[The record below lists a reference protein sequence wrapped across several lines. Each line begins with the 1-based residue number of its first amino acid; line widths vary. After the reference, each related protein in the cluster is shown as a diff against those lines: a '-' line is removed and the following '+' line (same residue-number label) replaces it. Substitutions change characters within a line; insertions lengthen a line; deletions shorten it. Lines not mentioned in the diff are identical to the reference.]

1 MTKRIRSKIS
11 RGSAE
16 LAILALLAEQPLY
29 GFEIC
34 KRIEEKTAGALS
46 FTLAS
51 LYPMLYD
58 LEKRGS
64 IAGRWEANHAGR
76 DRRVYTSLPLARKNW
91 PRCAGN
97 GISFSRLSI
106 ASRGLPM
113 PDNVTNR
120 WIKLVREH
128 LLPLD
133 LPANDREEIV
143 SELAAHLED
152 LYEEKLGQGISEREA
167 AEAVANEVVR
177 WRSLATRI
185 QRAKLKEEIM
195 NDRTKHFWLPGLVSL
210 TLAMILLAPTDLD
223 FHAAALSGT

>member
-46 FTLAS
+46 FTMAS

-76 DRRVYTSLPLARKNW
+76 DRRVYTSHPVARRNW

-106 ASRGLPM
+106 ASRGCQCLTTSPAAGSVG
-113 PDNVTNR
+113 PRTPAPTRPSGKRSGRNR
-120 WIKLVREH
+120 GGVGR
-128 LLPLD
+128 P
-133 LPANDREEIV
+133 
-143 SELAAHLED
+143 S
-152 LYEEKLGQGISEREA
+152 G
-167 AEAVANEVVR
+167 
-177 WRSLATRI
+177 RSLRRETR
-185 QRAKLKEEIM
+185 AGNK
-195 NDRTKHFWLPGLVSL
+195 RTGSCRRRCPRGRP
-210 TLAMILLAPTDLD
+210 LAIACSPHSTCKTQGGNYER
-223 FHAAALSGT
+223 SN